1 MPVDQYREVLRAWS
15 SALKHFENNLGDLYN
30 QQKLDFNYMKK
41 ISQVFDFEKF
51 GAIKTQTVELA
62 EIFTSASRAAPTVSS
77 TDDDLFK
84 GISSSTDAFPEPSLP
99 MSSGGAGPPPPPPGS
114 GAGPPPPPP
123 GSGAGPPPPPPRSGT
138 GPPPPPPS
146 SGAGPPPPPPSSGTG
161 PPPPSSGT
169 GPPPPP
175 GGDFEP
181 ASSPLRNDMLT
192 EMRKIR
198 DLLSGD

>member
-1 MPVDQYREVLRAWS
+1 MFGGKKKPKKNLSLNVILRIRGMPEDQYRDVLRAWS
-15 SALKHFENNLGDLYN
+15 SALKHFENVLGNLYN

-51 GAIKTQTVELA
+51 GALKTQTVELA
-62 EIFTSASRAAPTVSS
+62 EIFTSASKASPTVSS
-77 TDDDLFK
+77 TDEDLFK
-84 GISSSTDAFPEPSLP
+84 GISSSTAAFPEPNLSLSP
-99 MSSGGAGPPPPPPGS
+99 KAPHGA
-114 GAGPPPPPP
+114 
-123 GSGAGPPPPPPRSGT
+123 

-146 SGAGPPPPPPSSGTG
+146 SGAGPPPPPPSSGAG
-161 PPPPSSGT
+161 PPPPSSDFGT
-169 GPPPPP
+169 
-175 GGDFEP
+175 